1 MKRMISRFISALF
14 YYLIILPISAL
25 PYFVLYRISD
35 FLYILFFYVLGYRKN
50 VIVGN
55 IKRSF
60 PEKSGIDHID
70 IAKKFYAHF
79 CDLIVES
86 LKVFSISESQVQRRM
101 KFVNPEV
108 MNRYFDEGKSV
119 IMAGG
124 HFNNWELFAVAID
137 SAIKHNSIAIY
148 KPLSNQFFDVKMRAT
163 RGKYGLR
170 MIAIKDVKKV
180 FDETQHE
187 VSTFIFGTD
196 QSPGNVKKAYWMNF
210 LNQETA
216 VLFGAEKFAK
226 DYNYPVVF
234 CCIHKVRRGFYEV
247 EFRNLVADPAACEF
261 GEITQLHTQML
272 EKDILNAPPYWL
284 WSHRRWKKKRPEEAE
299 LHKSL

>member
-1 MKRMISRFISALF
+1 MINRAISAIF

-25 PYFVLYRISD
+25 PYVILYRISD
-35 FLYILFFYVLGYRKN
+35 FLYFLFYYVFGYRKK

-55 IKRSF
+55 IERSF
-60 PEKSGIDHID
+60 PEKSKEEHTE

-79 CDLIVES
+79 CDIIMES
-86 LKVFSISESQVQRRM
+86 LKVFTISKDQVQARM
-101 KFVNPEV
+101 KFLNPEV
-108 MNRYFDEGKSV
+108 MNRHFREGRSV

-124 HFNNWELFAVAID
+124 HFNNWELFAVGIDDAIQH
-137 SAIKHNSIAIY
+137 KSIAIY
-148 KPLSNQFFDVKMRAT
+148 KPLSNHFFDVKMRAT

-234 CCIHKVRRGFYEV
+234 CCIHKPKRGYYEV
-247 EFRNLVADPAACEF
+247 EFRDLVDDPSACEF
-261 GEITQLHTQML
+261 GVITQLHTKML
-272 EKDILNAPPYWL
+272 EKDILNAPQFWL
-284 WSHRRWKKKRPEEAE
+284 WSHRRWKKKRPEGAE
-299 LHKSL
+299 LHKSI

>member
-1 MKRMISRFISALF
+1 MISRFISALF

-35 FLYILFFYVLGYRKN
+35 FLYILFFYLLGYRKN

-108 MNRYFDEGKSV
+108 MNRYFYEGKSV

-124 HFNNWELFAVAID
+124 HFNSWELFAVAID

-148 KPLSNQFFDVKMRAT
+148 KPL
-163 RGKYGLR
+163 
-170 MIAIKDVKKV
+170 
-180 FDETQHE
+180 
-187 VSTFIFGTD
+187 
-196 QSPGNVKKAYWMNF
+196 
-210 LNQETA
+210 
-216 VLFGAEKFAK
+216 
-226 DYNYPVVF
+226 
-234 CCIHKVRRGFYEV
+234 
-247 EFRNLVADPAACEF
+247 
-261 GEITQLHTQML
+261 
-272 EKDILNAPPYWL
+272 
-284 WSHRRWKKKRPEEAE
+284 
-299 LHKSL
+299 

>member
-1 MKRMISRFISALF
+1 M
-14 YYLIILPISAL
+14 
-25 PYFVLYRISD
+25 
-35 FLYILFFYVLGYRKN
+35 LGYRKN

>member
-1 MKRMISRFISALF
+1 MINRAVSAIF
-14 YYLIILPISAL
+14 YYLIILPISAM
-25 PYFVLYRISD
+25 PYFILYRISD
-35 FLYILFFYVLGYRKN
+35 FLYFLFYYILGYRKN
-50 VIVGN
+50 VIIGN
-55 IKRSF
+55 IERSF
-60 PEKSGIDHID
+60 PDKTKKEHAE

-79 CDLIVES
+79 CDIIIES
-86 LKVFSISESQVQRRM
+86 LKVFTISKEQVQARM
-101 KFVNPEV
+101 KFLNPEV
-108 MNRYFDEGKSV
+108 MNRYFKEGRSV

-124 HFNNWELFAVAID
+124 HFNNWELFAVGID
-137 SAIKHNSIAIY
+137 DAIKHKSIAIY
-148 KPLSNQFFDVKMRAT
+148 KPLSNLFFDGKMRAT

-210 LNQETA
+210 LSQETA

-234 CCIHKVRRGFYEV
+234 CCIHKPKRGYYEV
-247 EFRNLVADPAACEF
+247 EFRDLVDDPSSCEF
-261 GEITQLHTQML
+261 GLITQLHTKML
-272 EKDILNAPPYWL
+272 EKDILSAPQFWL

-299 LHKSL
+299 LHKSI

>member
-1 MKRMISRFISALF
+1 MINRVVSAVF

-25 PYFVLYRISD
+25 PYFILYRISD
-35 FLYILFFYVLGYRKN
+35 FLCFLFYRVLGYRKK

-55 IKRSF
+55 IERSF
-60 PEKSGIDHID
+60 PKKSKQEHLE

-79 CDLIVES
+79 CDLIMES
-86 LKVFSISESQVQRRM
+86 LKVFTISKSQVQARM
-101 KFVNPEV
+101 KFLNPEV
-108 MNRYFDEGKSV
+108 MNKYFNQGRSV

-124 HFNNWELFAVAID
+124 HFNNWELFAVGIDDAIQ
-137 SAIKHNSIAIY
+137 HNSIAIY
-148 KPLSNQFFDVKMRAT
+148 KPLSNQFFDAKMRST

-170 MIAIKDVKKV
+170 LIPISDVKKV
-180 FDETQHE
+180 FDETKHE

-234 CCIHKVRRGFYEV
+234 CCIHKAKRGFYEV
-247 EFRNLVADPAACEF
+247 EFRDLVDDPSSCEF
-261 GEITQLHTQML
+261 GVITQLHTMML
-272 EKDILNAPPYWL
+272 EKDILNAPQFWL
-284 WSHRRWKKKRPEEAE
+284 WSHRRWKKKRPEGAE
-299 LHKSL
+299 LHKSI